1 MIDFQTYLRGGLIK
15 PQNPD
20 FKQIEQ
26 QITRSEKDLKACGM
40 LITADPEWAS
50 AIAYQSML
58 RAGRALL
65 FSKGYLPCDGRQ
77 HKTVVEITG
86 EILGKEFAII
96 KRFDLMRKRR
106 NVFFYDS
113 CDFHGSSEAK
123 KAVETAGIL
132 LQKIKQEI
140 RRANPQQGVQF

>member
-86 EILGKEFAII
+86 EILGKEFAS
-96 KRFDLMRKRR
+96 L
-106 NVFFYDS
+106 VFVVQLVEQQVGRACFKPDTALTSLGYD
-113 CDFHGSSEAK
+113 K
-123 KAVETAGIL
+123 L
-132 LQKIKQEI
+132 L
-140 RRANPQQGVQF
+140 